1 MTAALLVVA
10 LQVAAAGLPR
20 VSLRPADTT
29 IVVDTVALREAAVPT
44 PPAPRVAFDFGGGAG
59 APVPARQFEIT
70 VNGAAPA
77 SAGPNGTRAHAAPIG
92 PAAQLRI
99 TRSPDSLS
107 AELARRATEGARLP
121 EVTLELPGT
130 DDEPG
135 MTMHLYDVQ
144 VVSSRLQS
152 NHDDAGLRERQLALD
167 ETIEQL
173 GVDLDEAQRQLGVI
187 ESLRKR
193 DMSSSLELAHA
204 KANVAV
210 LTRKV
215 GIQRER
221 LALLNA
227 ELSRWTP
234 VQEESVLAAGRV
246 VIDRR

>member
-1 MTAALLVVA
+1 MTAALLVAA

-29 IVVDTVALREAAVPT
+29 IVVDTVALREAAVPA
-44 PPAPRVAFDFGGGAG
+44 PPAPRVAFDFGSGVG

-70 VNGAAPA
+70 VNGAIPAPA
-77 SAGPNGTRAHAAPIG
+77 GQAGTRAHAAMP

-130 DDEPG
+130 DDAPG

-144 VVSSRLQS
+144 VISSRLQS
-152 NHDDAGLRERQLALD
+152 NHDDAALRERQLSLD

-173 GVDLDEAQRQLGVI
+173 GVDLDEAQRQLGVT

-210 LTRKV
+210 LTRKI

-246 VIDRR
+246 VIVRR

>member
-1 MTAALLVVA
+1 MTGALLAAA
-10 LQVAAAGLPR
+10 LQVAAAGMSR

-29 IVVDTVALREAAVPT
+29 IVVDTVALREAAVPA
-44 PPAPRVAFDFGGGAG
+44 PPAPRVAFDFGTGVG

-70 VNGAAPA
+70 VNGATGSP
-77 SAGPNGTRAHAAPIG
+77 AGPAGMRGRGAPNG

-99 TRSPDSLS
+99 TRGPDSLS
-107 AELARRATEGARLP
+107 TELARRATEGAHLP

-130 DDEPG
+130 DDAPA
-135 MTMHLYDVQ
+135 TTVHLYDVQ
-144 VVSSRLQS
+144 VVSTRLQS
-152 NHDDAGLRERQLALD
+152 NHDDAALRERQLSLD

-173 GVDLDEAQRQLGVI
+173 GMDLDEAQRQLGVI

-210 LTRKV
+210 LTRKI

-234 VQEESVLAAGRV
+234 VQEESVLTAGRV